1 MPRAGSLATTVRQHL
16 PLLVILLVATVLRLQ
31 YLHAPLLDAHRWR
44 QVDTASIAR
53 TFYEGSI
60 NPLKPEANWG
70 GAHGYVESEFP
81 LLPMLAALLY
91 RVFGPDEMWGRLIVI
106 CFSVLAVAL
115 TYVLERDLLDEPAA
129 LSAALLVAV
138 SPGAVFYGRAF
149 MPDSLMVCFSLAA
162 IIGFLH
168 YFRGG
173 RTSALVV
180 GACGFAFA
188 VLVKLPGV
196 ITIAPIVVAGW
207 LAKRWGLLRDRRF
220 LLALALSGVV
230 AAAWYVYAYAIYL
243 QTGLT
248 FGIFG
253 TTKTYPMTVGPGPWP
268 TAFSKWSTIELLTS
282 WQFYETM
289 LSRLWVLH
297 LTPPGFALAAVG
309 FLLWRRLPGR
319 EIVDSWFLAMLA
331 FILGAGFGHMGHDYY
346 QLPLVPICA
355 LYFGAA
361 ARPVFDATWIRG
373 ALGPARIWAPV
384 IGVTLVALSML
395 AFLHSGVIEHHF
407 RPETPDIRMQQAGDA
422 INDAAA
428 DDALLV
434 VVDDYGV
441 NSPMLLYFAHARG
454 WSLDADTARPEL
466 VRGLVGHGARYFA
479 TTRWS
484 QLIRKQPDL
493 KLYLDSRRQVELKGA
508 PPNTALFE
516 LTAPR

>member
-1 MPRAGSLATTVRQHL
+1 VRTRL
-16 PLLVILLVATVLRLQ
+16 PLLLILLLGTALRLQ

-44 QVDTASIAR
+44 QVDTAAIAR
-53 TFYEGSI
+53 TFYETSI

-81 LLPMLAALLY
+81 LLPMLAAFLY
-91 RVFGPDEMWGRLIVI
+91 RIFGPDEIWGRLIVI
-106 CFSVLAVAL
+106 FFSVAAILL
-115 TYVLERDLLDEPAA
+115 TYVLERELLDEPAA
-129 LSAALLVAV
+129 LAAALLVAA

-162 IIGFLH
+162 IVGAVR
-168 YFRGG
+168 YFRNAS
-173 RTSALVV
+173 TAALAF
-180 GACGFAFA
+180 GATGFALA

-196 ITIAPIVVAGW
+196 ITIAPIVAAGW
-207 LAKRWGLLRDRRF
+207 LGKRWGLLRDRRF
-220 LLALALSGVV
+220 IVAIGLAGVV
-230 AAAWYVYAYAIYL
+230 SAAWYVYAYSIYL
-243 QTGLT
+243 DTGLT
-248 FGIFG
+248 FGVFG
-253 TTKTYPMTVGPGPWP
+253 ITKTYPMTVGAGPWP
-268 TAFSKWSTIELLTS
+268 TAFSKWSTLPLLTS
-282 WQFYETM
+282 WEFYETM

-319 EIVDSWFLAMLA
+319 QIVDSWLVAMLA

-361 ARPVFDATWIRG
+361 ARPLFDPSWIRST
-373 ALGPARIWAPV
+373 LGSVRVWVPV
-384 IGVTLVALSML
+384 VAFTLVALAML
-395 AFLHSGVIEHHF
+395 GFLHSGVIEHHF
-407 RPETPDIRMQQAGDA
+407 RPDTPDIRMQQAGDA

-454 WSLDADTARPEL
+454 WSVDEATARPEL
-466 VRGLVGHGARYFA
+466 VRGLVGQGARYFA

-484 QLIRKQPDL
+484 QVVRSQPDL
-493 KLYLDSRRQVELKGA
+493 KLYLDSRRSVPLKGA
-508 PPNTALFE
+508 PSNTALFD
-516 LTAPR
+516 LTEPR

>member
-1 MPRAGSLATTVRQHL
+1 LLLILLLAT
-16 PLLVILLVATVLRLQ
+16 ALRLQ

-60 NPLKPEANWG
+60 NPLKPEASWG
-70 GAHGYVESEFP
+70 GAHGYVERVP
-81 LLPMLAALLY
+81 PDAGGLAL

-106 CFSVLAVAL
+106 FFSVLAVAL

-129 LSAALLVAV
+129 LAAALLVAV

-149 MPDSLMVCFSLAA
+149 ARQPVVCFRSPPSSASCVLPRRRHVGPGLGRLRLCVRRPRQAARSDHDCANRRCRLA
-162 IIGFLH
+162 G
-168 YFRGG
+168 
-173 RTSALVV
+173 
-180 GACGFAFA
+180 
-188 VLVKLPGV
+188 
-196 ITIAPIVVAGW
+196 
-207 LAKRWGLLRDRRF
+207 KRWACFGTGDSCSRW
-220 LLALALSGVV
+220 ASGAV
-230 AAAWYVYAYAIYL
+230 AAAWHIYAYAIYL
-243 QTGLT
+243 ETGLT

-253 TTKTYPMTVGPGPWP
+253 TTKTYPMTVGPGPGRP
-268 TAFSKWSTIELLTS
+268 FSKWSTIELLTS

-297 LTPPGFALAAVG
+297 LTPPGFALAAG
-309 FLLWRRLPGR
+309 FLLWRACPAARLWTAG
-319 EIVDSWFLAMLA
+319 SWRCGLHPRRGVRPH
-331 FILGAGFGHMGHDYY
+331 GAR
-346 QLPLVPICA
+346 LLSAPTVPIA

-361 ARPVFDATWIRG
+361 ARPVFDASWIRG
-373 ALGPARIWAPV
+373 ALGPARVWAPV
-384 IGVTLVALSML
+384 IGLTLVALSML

-466 VRGLVGHGARYFA
+466 VRGLVGQGARYFA

-484 QLIRKQPDL
+484 QLIRRQPDL
-493 KLYLDSRRQVELKGA
+493 KLYLDSRREVELKGA
-508 PPNTALFE
+508 PTNTALFD
-516 LTAPR
+516 LTASR